1 MTINTLA
8 ALAWGLLTV
17 NTQTDEYTVIRG
29 IDLQA
34 QCARA
39 RTYGFCSDSIKSRRP
54 DFTPLCCGNP
64 GGVAPAAQHGR
75 LRQPQPGR
83 CHLTM

>member
-17 NTQTDEYTVIRG
+17 NTQTGEYTVIRG
-29 IDLQA
+29 IDSQA

-39 RTYGFCSDSIKSRRP
+39 RTYGFCPDSIKSRRP
-54 DFTPLCCGNP
+54 DSRHFVVETLAGWRRPRSTADFANRNRD
-64 GGVAPAAQHGR
+64 GVI
-75 LRQPQPGR
+75 
-83 CHLTM
+83 

>member
-17 NTQTDEYTVIRG
+17 NTQTGEYTVIRG
-29 IDLQA
+29 IDSQA

-39 RTYGFCSDSIKSRRP
+39 RTYGFCPHLIKS
-54 DFTPLCCGNP
+54 
-64 GGVAPAAQHGR
+64 
-75 LRQPQPGR
+75 
-83 CHLTM
+83 